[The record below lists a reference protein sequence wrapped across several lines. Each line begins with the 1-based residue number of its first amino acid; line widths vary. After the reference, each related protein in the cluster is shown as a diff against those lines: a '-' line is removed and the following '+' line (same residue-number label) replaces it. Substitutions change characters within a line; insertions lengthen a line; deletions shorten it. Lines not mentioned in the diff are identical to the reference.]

1 MRDWLKNLRED
12 RKMTQK
18 DVASKLGISESYYC
32 SIERGERQKK
42 MDMFVITGL
51 ALAFDVP
58 VTEIA
63 EKEAGYLVP

>member
-1 MRDWLKNLRED
+1 MWLKNLREE

-18 DVASKLGISESYYC
+18 EVASKLGISESYYC

-51 ALAFDVP
+51 AVAFNVQ

-63 EKEAGYLVP
+63 KMEAAYIAS